1 MSSSQPIR
9 YAHIGCGAGFAG
21 DRPDAAVALVE
32 ALAERDG
39 ARYLFFELLA
49 ERTLAEA
56 QLRKLEDPALGYAT
70 HLFAFLEPIVE
81 SCLAHGIPII
91 TNGGAANP
99 VAAAQRLRQQLKRQ
113 GLDAKIACV
122 MGDDLGGELGEEPG
136 DRAAI
141 ADWLPA
147 DCPLE
152 EIVSCNVY
160 IGAEAVTQAL
170 HDGAD
175 IVIGGRLA
183 DPSMAVGALCHAHG
197 WAADDWQHLAVAT
210 AAGHLLEC
218 GTQIT
223 GGYFADAR
231 RKTVTDLANLGC
243 PIAEVGS
250 DASLV
255 ITKTPGSGGCVTEQT
270 VKEQLL
276 YEVHDPAAYLT
287 PDVTLDVSRA
297 RLETLGPDRVA
308 IHDVHGHPAP
318 ATLKGNLGLRGL
330 WFGEAGISYAG
341 PDAVERAQLALE
353 ILRQRLGARLP
364 QLRPH
369 FDLIGVAS
377 LFNDGSGEWLEKRLR
392 EAPAVEDVRL
402 RLGIVDR
409 DRTAIDL
416 ALQELEALY
425 LNGPAGGGGVRR
437 QLSESLRTRSFLIAR
452 ERVMPFVSWQ

>member
-1 MSSSQPIR
+1 M
-9 YAHIGCGAGFAG
+9 
-21 DRPDAAVALVE
+21 AAR
-32 ALAERDG
+32 AERDG
-39 ARYLFFELLA
+39 PRYLFFELLA

-56 QLRKLEDPALGYAT
+56 QLRRLDDPDLGYAT
-70 HLFAFLEPIVE
+70 HLFAFLEPILA
-81 SCLAHGIPII
+81 SCLTHGIPII

-99 VAAAQRLRQQLKRQ
+99 VAAARRLRRELESQ
-113 GLDAKIACV
+113 GLEARIACV
-122 MGDDLGGELGEEPG
+122 LGDDLGDALDDE
-136 DRAAI
+136 AAT

-147 DCPLE
+147 DAPRD

-160 IGAEAVTQAL
+160 IGADAVADAL
-170 HDGAD
+170 DGGAD

-183 DPSMAVGALCHAHG
+183 DPSMVVGALRHAHG
-197 WAADDWQHLAVAT
+197 WAADDWQRLAVAT

-218 GTQIT
+218 GTQVT
-223 GGYFADAR
+223 GGYFADAG
-231 RKTVTDLANLGC
+231 RKAIPDPAHLGC

-276 YEVHDPAAYLT
+276 YEVHDPSAYLT
-287 PDVTLDVSRA
+287 PDVTLDLSRA
-297 RLETLGPDRVA
+297 SLETLGPDRVA
-308 IHDVHGHPAP
+308 VHGIQGHPAP

-341 PDAVERAQLALE
+341 PGAVERARLAMDV
-353 ILRQRLGARLP
+353 LRQRLDDRLP
-364 QLRPH
+364 HLQPH

-377 LFNDGSGEWLEKRLR
+377 LFNDGGGEWLADRLQDT
-392 EAPAVEDVRL
+392 PAVEDVRL

-409 DRTAIDL
+409 DREAVEQ

-437 QLSESLRTRSFLIAR
+437 QLGESLRTQSFLIAR
-452 ERVMPFVSWQ
+452 DRVTPFVAWQ

>member
-1 MSSSQPIR
+1 MSSPSTR
-9 YAHIGCGAGFAG
+9 LAHIGCGAGFAG
-21 DRPDAAVALVE
+21 DRPDAAIALVA

-39 ARYLFFELLA
+39 PRYLFFELLA

-56 QLRKLEDPALGYAT
+56 QLRRLDDPDLGYAT
-70 HLFAFLEPIVE
+70 HLFAFLEPILA
-81 SCLAHGIPII
+81 SCLTHGIPII

-99 VAAAQRLRQQLKRQ
+99 VAAARRLRRELESQ
-113 GLDAKIACV
+113 GLEARIACV
-122 MGDDLGGELGEEPG
+122 LGDDLGDALDDE
-136 DRAAI
+136 AAT

-147 DCPLE
+147 DAPRD

-160 IGAEAVTQAL
+160 IGADAVADAL
-170 HDGAD
+170 DGGAD

-183 DPSMAVGALCHAHG
+183 DPSMVVGALRHAHG
-197 WAADDWQHLAVAT
+197 WAADDWQRLAVAT

-218 GTQIT
+218 GTQVT
-223 GGYFADAR
+223 GGYFADAG
-231 RKTVTDLANLGC
+231 RKAIPDPAHLGC

-276 YEVHDPAAYLT
+276 YEVHDPSAYLT
-287 PDVTLDVSRA
+287 PDVTLDLSRA
-297 RLETLGPDRVA
+297 SLETLGPDRVA
-308 IHDVHGHPAP
+308 VHGIQGHPAP

-341 PDAVERAQLALE
+341 PGAVERARLAMD
-353 ILRQRLGARLP
+353 ILRQRLDDRLP
-364 QLRPH
+364 HLQPH

-377 LFNDGSGEWLEKRLR
+377 LFNDGGGEWLADRLQDT
-392 EAPAVEDVRL
+392 PAVEDVRL

-409 DRTAIDL
+409 DREAVEQ

-437 QLSESLRTRSFLIAR
+437 QLGESLRTQSFLIAR
-452 ERVMPFVSWQ
+452 DRVTPFLAWQ

>member
-1 MSSSQPIR
+1 MLPSPRRI
-9 YAHIGCGAGFAG
+9 AHIGCGAGFAG
-21 DRPDAAVALVE
+21 DRPDAAIALVA

-39 ARYLFFELLA
+39 PRYLFFELLA

-56 QLRKLEDPALGYAT
+56 QLRRLEDPDLGYAT
-70 HLFAFLEPIVE
+70 HLFAFLAPILRP
-81 SCLAHGIPII
+81 CLTHGIPII

-99 VAAAQRLRQQLKRQ
+99 VAAARRLRRELESQ
-113 GLDAKIACV
+113 GLEARIACV
-122 MGDDLGGELGEEPG
+122 LGDDLGEVL
-136 DRAAI
+136 DDT

-147 DCPLE
+147 DCPRE

-160 IGAEAVTQAL
+160 IGAEAVTEAL
-170 HDGAD
+170 LGGAD

-183 DPSMAVGALCHAHG
+183 DPSMVVGALRHAHG

-218 GTQIT
+218 GTQVT
-223 GGYFADAR
+223 GGYFADAG
-231 RKTVTDLANLGC
+231 RKAIPDPAHLGC

-255 ITKTPGSGGCVTEQT
+255 ITKTAGSGGCVTEQT

-297 RLETLGPDRVA
+297 SLETVGPDRVA
-308 IHDVHGHPAP
+308 IHGIQGHPAP

-341 PDAVERAQLALE
+341 PGAVERARLAMD
-353 ILRQRLGARLP
+353 ILRQRLDDRLP
-364 QLRPH
+364 ALRPH

-377 LFNDGSGEWLEKRLR
+377 LFNDGSGEWLADRLQDD
-392 EAPAVEDVRL
+392 PAVEDVRL

-409 DRTAIDL
+409 DREAVEL
-416 ALQELEALY
+416 ALQELETLY

-437 QLSESLRTRSFLIAR
+437 QLGESLRTRSFLIAR
-452 ERVMPFVSWQ
+452 ERVTPFVTWP